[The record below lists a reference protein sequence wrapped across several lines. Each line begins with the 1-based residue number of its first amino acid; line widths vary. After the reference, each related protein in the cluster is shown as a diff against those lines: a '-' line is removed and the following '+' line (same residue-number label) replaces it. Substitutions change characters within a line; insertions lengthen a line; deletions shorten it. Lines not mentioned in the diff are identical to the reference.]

1 MVIVAGLV
9 LAGYAGLMTARDRR
23 MDVPLLIAVGVL
35 EVMVL
40 VLVGLVVARLVG
52 GPRPASLATLIGYLI
67 AMPVVP
73 VAAAAWGLLERSR
86 WGPAVIAVAGLVA
99 AVLIVRLHQIWPV
112 IHV

>member
-67 AMPVVP
+67 AMPIVP